1 LQVHWSPWWETE
13 RHMKDRPD
21 TSPDNPEPEL
31 ESFSDELL
39 LYLKR
44 TRGIDLSGYKRPS
57 LMRRI
62 KRRIESV
69 KIEGYERYIDYLEVH
84 PEEFIQLFN
93 YLLINVTSFFRDVSA
108 WEYLKDKIVPALN
121 QLKQPDGG
129 LRVWSA
135 GCASGQEPY
144 SIAMLLAEQLGMD
157 EFQHRVKI
165 YASDMDQDAL
175 NEARQGSYAPKDV
188 EMVPPPLLDKYFKR
202 TGDRYVLHADLRR
215 AVIFGRHDLIADA
228 PISRLNLLICR
239 NTLMYFNAEM
249 QDHILSRFHFA
260 LNDTGYLFLGKA
272 EMLLTHTNLFTPENM
287 KHRVFNKSANIGL
300 RDRLRILHHIGE
312 EEAASRLTRQLRVR
326 DLSFHISPFPQ
337 LVVDTEGNLSLA
349 NDQACAAFNIQP
361 GNLGQPFRDLEISYR
376 PIELRGPMEQAF
388 SGRQVVRVPHVERQ
402 SVSGAIQHF
411 EVEIVPLIEDGRTVL
426 GASLTFRDVSE
437 TMKLQQQLQHSK
449 QELEAAYE
457 ELQSTNEELET
468 TNEEL
473 QSTVEELETTNEELQ
488 STNEELETMNAEL
501 QSTNEELHTVN
512 AELRDRTEELQRSS
526 VFQESILASLESGVV
541 VLDEDLTVI
550 LWNHQIANLWG
561 VTAEE
566 AKGKSFMSL
575 DTGLPVAQLVEPI
588 RTSMTTGRHQTVTLN
603 CINRR
608 GKPIVCRVTCSPL
621 HDGGSSIH
629 GVLLFMEEEKI
640 QDTSAPQPSSK

>member
-1 LQVHWSPWWETE
+1 
-13 RHMKDRPD
+13 MKDQPD
-21 TSPDNPEPEL
+21 TSPDNPELEAEL
-31 ESFSDELL
+31 ESLSDELL

-62 KRRIESV
+62 KRRMESV

-93 YLLINVTSFFRDVSA
+93 YLLINVTAFFRDMPA
-108 WEYLKDKIVPALN
+108 WEYLRDKIVPALI
-121 QLKQPDGG
+121 QSKQPDGL

-144 SIAMLLAEQLGMD
+144 SIAMLLAEQLGIE

-165 YASDMDQDAL
+165 YASDLDQDAL
-175 NEARQGSYAPKDV
+175 NEARQGSYTPKDV
-188 EMVPPPLLDKYFKR
+188 EAVPPPLLDKYFEKSR
-202 TGDRYVLHADLRR
+202 DRYVLHADLRR
-215 AVIFGRHDLIADA
+215 AVIFGRHDLVADA
-228 PISRLNLLICR
+228 PISRLDLLICR

-249 QDHILSRFHFA
+249 QDHILARFHFA

-272 EMLLTHTNLFTPENM
+272 EMLLTHTNLFTPDNL
-287 KHRVFNKSANIGL
+287 KHRVFNKSTNIGL
-300 RDRLRILHHIGE
+300 RDRLRVLHHIGE

-326 DLSFHISPFPQ
+326 DLSFYIAPFPQ

-349 NDQACAAFNIQP
+349 NEQACAAFNIHP
-361 GNLGQPFRDLEISYR
+361 GNMGQPFRDLDISFR
-376 PIELRGPMEQAF
+376 PMELRGPLEQAF
-388 SGRQVVRVPHVERQ
+388 SGRQVIRVPHVERQ
-402 SVSGAIQHF
+402 SAAGAVQLF

-437 TMKLQQQLQHSK
+437 TMKLQEQLQHSK
-449 QELEAAYE
+449 QELETAYE

-488 STNEELETMNAEL
+488 STNEELETMNEEL

-512 AELRDRTEELQRSS
+512 AELRERTGELQQSS
-526 VFQESILASLESGVV
+526 LFQESILASLESGVV
-541 VLDEDLTVI
+541 VLDKDLTVM

-561 VTAEE
+561 IAAEE
-566 AKGKSFMSL
+566 AKGKSLMSL
-575 DTGLPVAQLVEPI
+575 DTGLPVANLVEPI
-588 RTSMTTGRHQTVTLN
+588 RTSMSTGRHQTTTLN

-608 GKPIVCRVTCSPL
+608 GKPIVCHVTCSPL
-621 HDGGSSIH
+621 RDGDSNVH
-629 GVLLFMEEEKI
+629 GVLLFMEEEKSR
-640 QDTSAPQPSSK
+640 DNPASSRAD